1 MPRPCSVAQ
10 GSVMQDA
17 AFREWLVS
25 KSWALGV
32 RYSKVVACL
41 LPLGALAVHARF
53 LASDWH
59 TPPPGFAA
67 LLSWQASAELFFIA
81 VVLADRWW
89 PQLRTREWALNAACA
104 GAVALATW
112 LCIVDGRMRSDLSIY
127 AAGLTFVAA
136 VMCTP
141 RPVRL
146 PMYILSFLAL
156 SITAGL
162 NAPDSAAVLVALANP
177 FCIVVLCVELDKFTY
192 ARNVELYTETRRA
205 EAERARAD
213 KVLYNVLPAVIADEL
228 KRDGRVK
235 ALKFE
240 NMGVLFADIAGF
252 TRFSR
257 ALPPDALVLVLNDI
271 FSAFDELVERHALEK
286 IKTIGDAYMVVSDQ
300 RLDRL
305 AQLAL
310 DMREALRRYNRSN
323 GTELDMR
330 IGIHAGPAV
339 AGVIGVKR
347 FLYDVWGDTVNIA
360 SRMESTGAPGEIQVT
375 EAVYRQ
381 IRGQFDFRAREAQDI
396 KGGGT
401 LSTWWLLGAV
411 APPEDTQ
418 SSTLAALLAVPAAAS

>member
-1 MPRPCSVAQ
+1 
-10 GSVMQDA
+10 MQDL
-17 AFREWLVS
+17 AFRDWLVS

-53 LASDWH
+53 LAGDWQ

-67 LLSWQASAELFFIA
+67 LLAWQLSAELFFIS
-81 VVLADRWW
+81 VVLADHWW
-89 PQLRTREWALNAACA
+89 PQLRTREWALNTACA

-177 FCIVVLCVELDKFTY
+177 FCIVVLCVELDKFTH
-192 ARNVELYTETRRA
+192 ARNVELYTETQRA

-235 ALKFE
+235 AHKFE

-271 FSAFDELVERHALEK
+271 FSNFDELVEKHALEK

-300 RLDRL
+300 RLDSL

-310 DMREALRRYNRSN
+310 DMHEALQHYNRSN
-323 GTELDMR
+323 GTELGMR

-360 SRMESTGAPGEIQVT
+360 SRMESTGAPGEIHVT

-381 IRGQFDFRAREAQDI
+381 LRGQFEFRACEALEI
-396 KGGGT
+396 KGSAA
-401 LSTWWLLGAV
+401 LSTWWLLGPVVRTESMPDAAA
-411 APPEDTQ
+411 AP
-418 SSTLAALLAVPAAAS
+418 LAVSPAAASAWP

>member
-1 MPRPCSVAQ
+1 
-10 GSVMQDA
+10 MQDL
-17 AFREWLVS
+17 AFRDWLVS

-53 LASDWH
+53 LAGDWQ

-67 LLSWQASAELFFIA
+67 LLAWQLSAELFFIS

-89 PQLRTREWALNAACA
+89 PQLRKREWALNAACA

-146 PMYILSFLAL
+146 PMYLLSFLAL

-162 NAPDSAAVLVALANP
+162 NAPDSTAVLVALANP
-177 FCIVVLCVELDKFTY
+177 FCIVVLCVELDKFTH
-192 ARNVELYTETRRA
+192 ARNVELYTETQRA

-271 FSAFDELVERHALEK
+271 FSAFDELVEKHALEK

-300 RLDRL
+300 RLDSL

-310 DMREALRRYNRSN
+310 DMREALRHYNRSN
-323 GTELDMR
+323 GTELGMR

-360 SRMESTGAPGEIQVT
+360 SRMESTGEPGEIHVT

-381 IRGQFDFRAREAQDI
+381 IRGKFEFRAREALEI
-396 KGGGT
+396 KGGAT
-401 LSTWWLLGAV
+401 LASWWLLGAV
-411 APPEDTQ
+411 ARTQ
-418 SSTLAALLAVPAAAS
+418 GMPDGALAPLGVSPTAASAWP

>member
-1 MPRPCSVAQ
+1 IS
-10 GSVMQDA
+10 
-17 AFREWLVS
+17 
-25 KSWALGV
+25 
-32 RYSKVVACL
+32 
-41 LPLGALAVHARF
+41 
-53 LASDWH
+53 
-59 TPPPGFAA
+59 
-67 LLSWQASAELFFIA
+67 
-81 VVLADRWW
+81 VVLADHWW

-146 PMYILSFLAL
+146 PMYILSFLTL
-156 SITAGL
+156 SIVAGL
-162 NAPDSAAVLVALANP
+162 RAPDSAAVLVALANP
-177 FCIVVLCVELDKFTY
+177 FCIVVLCVELDKFTH
-192 ARNVELYTETRRA
+192 ARNVELYTETQRA
-205 EAERARAD
+205 QAERARAD

-228 KRDGRVK
+228 KREGRVK

-300 RLDRL
+300 RLDGL

-310 DMREALRRYNRSN
+310 DMRDALRNYNRIN
-323 GTELDMR
+323 GTALDMR
-330 IGIHAGPAV
+330 IGMHAGPAV

-347 FLYDVWGDTVNIA
+347 FLYDVWGDTVNVA
-360 SRMESTGAPGEIQVT
+360 SRMESTGATGQIQVS

-381 IRGQFDFRAREAQDI
+381 LRGQFEFRGREALDI

-401 LSTWWLLGAV
+401 LATWWLLGAV
-411 APPEDTQ
+411 ARADGMESGTVAPVV
-418 SSTLAALLAVPAAAS
+418 AATASAA

>member
-1 MPRPCSVAQ
+1 
-10 GSVMQDA
+10 MQDA
-17 AFREWLVS
+17 AFQEWLVS

-53 LASDWH
+53 LAGDWQ
-59 TPPPGFAA
+59 TPPRGFAW
-67 LLSWQASAELFFIA
+67 LLAWQVCAELFFIS

-89 PQLRTREWALNAACA
+89 PQLRKREAALNAACA

-112 LCIVDGRMRSDLSIY
+112 LCIVDGRMRADLSIY

-141 RPVRL
+141 RPVRV
-146 PMYILSFLAL
+146 PMYVLSFLVL
-156 SITAGL
+156 SIAAGL
-162 NAPDSAAVLVALANP
+162 RGPDSASVLVALGNP
-177 FCIVVLCVELDKFTY
+177 FCVVVLCAELDKFTY
-192 ARNVELYTETRRA
+192 ARNVELFTETQRA

-228 KRDGRVK
+228 KREGRVK

-271 FSAFDELVERHALEK
+271 FSAFDALVERHALEK

-300 RLDRL
+300 RLDSL

-310 DMREALRRYNRSN
+310 DMGDALKRYNRSN
-323 GTELDMR
+323 GTGLEMR

-360 SRMESTGAPGEIQVT
+360 SRMESTGAPGEVQVS

-381 IRGQFDFRAREAQDI
+381 IRGQFEFRAREAQDI

-401 LSTWWLLGAV
+401 LSTWWLLGAAARADV
-411 APPEDTQ
+411 PQGGAPAPLPVT
-418 SSTLAALLAVPAAAS
+418 AAAAS

>member
-1 MPRPCSVAQ
+1 
-10 GSVMQDA
+10 MQDL
-17 AFREWLVS
+17 AFRDWLVS

-32 RYSKVVACL
+32 RYSKVVALL

-53 LASDWH
+53 LAGDWQ

-67 LLSWQASAELFFIA
+67 VLSWQVSAELFFIT
-81 VVLADRWW
+81 VVLADHWW
-89 PQLRTREWALNAACA
+89 PQLRQREWALYAACA

-112 LCIVDGRMRSDLSIY
+112 LAIADGRIRSDLSIY

-141 RPVRL
+141 RPVRV
-146 PMYILSFLAL
+146 PMYVLSFSVL
-156 SITAGL
+156 SVAAGL
-162 NAPDSAAVLVALANP
+162 RAPDSAAVLVALANP
-177 FCIVVLCVELDKFTY
+177 FCIVVLCAELDKFTH
-192 ARNVELYTETRRA
+192 ARNVELYTEMQRA

-213 KVLYNVLPAVIADEL
+213 KVLYNVLPAVVADEL

-300 RLDRL
+300 RLDSL
-305 AQLAL
+305 AQFAL
-310 DMREALRRYNRSN
+310 DMGEALRRYNRAN
-323 GTELDMR
+323 GTALGMR

-360 SRMESTGAPGEIQVT
+360 SRMESTGATGEIQVT
-375 EAVYRQ
+375 EAVYHQ
-381 IRGQFDFRAREAQDI
+381 LRGQFEFRAREALEV

-401 LSTWWLLGAV
+401 LCTWWLLGPA
-411 APPEDTQ
+411 T
-418 SSTLAALLAVPAAAS
+418 AAAAP

>member
-1 MPRPCSVAQ
+1 
-10 GSVMQDA
+10 MQDL

-53 LASDWH
+53 LASDWQA
-59 TPPPGFAA
+59 PPSGFAW
-67 LLSWQASAELFFIA
+67 LLAWQVSAELFFIS

-89 PQLRTREWALNAACA
+89 PQLRTREAALNAACA

-136 VMCTP
+136 IMCTP

-156 SITAGL
+156 SIAAGL
-162 NAPDSAAVLVALANP
+162 RAPDSAAVLVALANP

-192 ARNVELYTETRRA
+192 ARNVELYTETQRA

-213 KVLYNVLPAVIADEL
+213 KVLCNVLPASIADEL
-228 KRDGRVK
+228 KRDGRVR
-235 ALKFE
+235 ARKFE

-252 TRFSR
+252 TGFSR

-271 FSAFDELVERHALEK
+271 FSAFDKLVDRHALEK
-286 IKTIGDAYMVVSDQ
+286 IKTIGDAYMVVSSQ
-300 RLDRL
+300 RLDSL

-310 DMREALRRYNRSN
+310 DMGEALQHYNRIN
-323 GTELDMR
+323 GTQLGMR
-330 IGIHAGPAV
+330 IGIHAGPTV

-360 SRMESTGAPGEIQVT
+360 SRMESTGATGEIQVT

-381 IRGQFDFRAREAQDI
+381 LRGQFEFRAREALDI

-401 LSTWWLLGAV
+401 LCTWWLMAPAKPAV
-411 APPEDTQ
+411 A
-418 SSTLAALLAVPAAAS
+418 ALP

>member
-1 MPRPCSVAQ
+1 
-10 GSVMQDA
+10 MQDL

-53 LASDWH
+53 LAGDWQ
-59 TPPPGFAA
+59 TPPPGFAP
-67 LLSWQASAELFFIA
+67 LLAWQLSAELFFIS
-81 VVLADRWW
+81 VVLADHWW

-146 PMYILSFLAL
+146 PMYILSFLTL
-156 SITAGL
+156 SIVAGL
-162 NAPDSAAVLVALANP
+162 RAPDSAAVLVALANP
-177 FCIVVLCVELDKFTY
+177 FCIVVLCVELDKFTH
-192 ARNVELYTETRRA
+192 ARNVELYTETQRA
-205 EAERARAD
+205 QAERARAD

-300 RLDRL
+300 RLDGL

-310 DMREALRRYNRSN
+310 DMRDALRNYNRSN
-323 GTELDMR
+323 GTALDMR
-330 IGIHAGPAV
+330 IGMHAGPAV

-347 FLYDVWGDTVNIA
+347 FLYDVWGDTVNVA
-360 SRMESTGAPGEIQVT
+360 SRMESTGATGQIQVS

-381 IRGQFDFRAREAQDI
+381 LRGQFEFRGREALDI

-401 LSTWWLLGAV
+401 LATWWLLGAV
-411 APPEDTQ
+411 ARADSMEGGTVAPVV
-418 SSTLAALLAVPAAAS
+418 AATASAA

>member
-1 MPRPCSVAQ
+1 
-10 GSVMQDA
+10 MQDL
-17 AFREWLVS
+17 AFRDWLVR
-25 KSWALGV
+25 KSWAQGV
-32 RYSKVVACL
+32 RYSKVVALL
-41 LPLGALAVHARF
+41 LPLGALAVHARY
-53 LASDWH
+53 LSGDWQS
-59 TPPPGFAA
+59 PPPGFAW
-67 LLSWQASAELFFIA
+67 LLAWQISAEVFFLS
-81 VVLADRWW
+81 VVLADHWW
-89 PQLRTREWALNAACA
+89 PQLRTREWALNGACA

-112 LCIVDGRMRSDLSIY
+112 LSIVDGRMRSDMSIY

-156 SITAGL
+156 SIVAGL
-162 NAPDSAAVLVALANP
+162 NAPGSAAVLVALANP

-192 ARNVELYTETRRA
+192 ARNVELYTETQRA

-213 KVLYNVLPAVIADEL
+213 KVLCNVLPAVIAEEL
-228 KRDGRVK
+228 KREGRVK

-240 NMGVLFADIAGF
+240 NMGVLFADIVGF

-257 ALPPDALVLVLNDI
+257 TLPPDALVLVLNDI

-310 DMREALRRYNRSN
+310 DMGEALRGYNRSH
-323 GTELDMR
+323 GTELGMR
-330 IGIHAGPAV
+330 IGINAGPAV

-381 IRGQFDFRAREAQDI
+381 IRGQFEFRAREALDV

-401 LSTWWLLGAV
+401 LSTWWLLGALARTDGLQASTP
-411 APPEDTQ
+411 APPR
-418 SSTLAALLAVPAAAS
+418 LLPAAAS